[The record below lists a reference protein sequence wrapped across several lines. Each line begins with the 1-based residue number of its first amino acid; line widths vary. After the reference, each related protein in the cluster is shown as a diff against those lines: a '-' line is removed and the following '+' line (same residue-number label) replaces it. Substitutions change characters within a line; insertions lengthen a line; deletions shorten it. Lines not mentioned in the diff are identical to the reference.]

1 MEVREQSKTYL
12 RGKPLKQFAK
22 FAPAEDTFTLQF
34 GSTVRRLMKEA
45 LEDWTEGMRVRIK
58 DKGPYKVLNDKKEY
72 LMFIMEILGVYH
84 NKYEEIFGEM
94 ESQEI
99 FGKIKKDGTLHIKS
113 TGFGVKVLLG
123 LILAGRLQTIDQ
135 NRQDLRER
143 TCFERVFAANLPEDS
158 MNCCVCQ
165 DPLDI
170 ETPEGTM
177 EEGLR
182 LVICCQQVIG
192 ENCLKAWLAPSD
204 HSTKKNCPNCRFDF
218 PKGFMVKLFGEGY
231 LMEVDSETEDGDEGL
246 EGTVVVE
253 EQDEAGDQVSPSP
266 EPEQDNNMEDYSPES
281 SPEYDPEPVHPNRSP
296 APSPSPAPLLSPSPA
311 PLPSPLQAPSPSQS
325 TFPAPFP
332 LSSPSSVDLGLSDLF
347 TRRQSTPPGEPRGVW
362 PVRED
367 GDLSL
372 DLVEEMLV
380 RSWRAMAGPRGPNGL
395 PLGWMND

>member
-1 MEVREQSKTYL
+1 MQDGLPLCKGFTVEVREQSKTHL
-12 RGKPLKQFAK
+12 RGKPLEQFAE
-22 FAPAEDTFTLQF
+22 FAPAEDIFTLQF

-45 LEDWTEGMRVRIK
+45 LEDWTEGMRFRIE
-58 DKGPYKVLNDKKEY
+58 DKGPYKGLNDKKEY
-72 LMFIMEILGVYH
+72 LMFIMGILGVYH
-84 NKYEEIFGEM
+84 SKYEEIFGEM

-123 LILAGRLQTIDQ
+123 VILAGRLQTIDQ

-143 TCFERVFAANLPEDS
+143 TGFERVFAANLPEDS

-177 EEGLR
+177 EEGLQ

-204 HSTKKNCPNCRFDF
+204 YSTKKNCPNCRFDF

-231 LMEVDSETEDGDEGL
+231 LMDIDSETEDGDEGL
-246 EGTVVVE
+246 EGMIVAE
-253 EQDEAGDQVSPSP
+253 ERNEAGDQVSPLP
-266 EPEQDNNMEDYSPES
+266 EPEQDNNTEDYSPEL
-281 SPEYDPEPVHPNRSP
+281 SPEYYPEAAQTNRSP
-296 APSPSPAPLLSPSPA
+296 APSPSPAPL
-311 PLPSPLQAPSPSQS
+311 PLPEDRA
-325 TFPAPFP
+325 F
-332 LSSPSSVDLGLSDLF
+332 SDSF
-347 TRRQSTPPGEPRGVW
+347 TRRLSTPPGVW
-362 PVRED
+362 SLREVD
-367 GDLSL
+367 GLLL
-372 DLVEEMLV
+372 DPVEEMLV

-395 PLGWMND
+395 PLG